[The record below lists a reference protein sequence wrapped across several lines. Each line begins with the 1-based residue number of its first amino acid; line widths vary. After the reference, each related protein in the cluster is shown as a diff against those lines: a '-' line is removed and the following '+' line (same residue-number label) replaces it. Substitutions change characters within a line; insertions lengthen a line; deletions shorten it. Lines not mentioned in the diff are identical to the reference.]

1 MADKLNYIIAGT
13 QVNAESITV
22 PSGSPYKISTAHDH
36 IKKDEVS
43 TVEIWEN
50 NDKSGNQL
58 TEEAYTGT
66 VSGTGKFQVDYEG
79 AEETTGIK
87 RCSTV
92 LFHSA
97 QANTS
102 WYIWYKSTGDEVE
115 AGDINSKADRDED
128 AVGGN
133 IAVFDSVGNPVDS
146 GVKPVDLALK
156 DSDAVENNLA
166 KFDSNGNPV
175 DDGSKASDYGKLATA
190 NTWTKAQKVTPV
202 ELTDGAS
209 IATDASLSNVF
220 YVTLGGNRT
229 LANPSNLV
237 DGGTYVWVI
246 TQDGTGSRT
255 LSYGNVFA
263 WPAKTAP
270 TLTTTAGAV
279 DIITGIYRNSILHCV
294 IDLNSGVPA

>member
-1 MADKLNYIIAGT
+1 MKFLGARPQYEDL
-13 QVNAESITV
+13 
-22 PSGSPYKISTAHDH
+22 KIL
-36 IKKDEVS
+36 
-43 TVEIWEN
+43 VE
-50 NDKSGNQL
+50 
-58 TEEAYTGT
+58 
-66 VSGTGKFQVDYEG
+66 
-79 AEETTGIK
+79 
-87 RCSTV
+87 
-92 LFHSA
+92 
-97 QANTS
+97 
-102 WYIWYKSTGDEVE
+102 
-115 AGDINSKADRDED
+115 
-128 AVGGN
+128 
-133 IAVFDSVGNPVDS
+133 
-146 GVKPVDLALK
+146 
-156 DSDAVENNLA
+156 DSDAVEGNLA

-190 NTWTKAQKVTPV
+190 NTWTKAQRVTPV

-246 TQDGTGSRT
+246 IQDGTGSRA

-279 DIITGIYRNSILHCV
+279 DIITGIYCNSILHCV